1 MEGRGAISY
10 DDLILIILAT
20 VMGTLARYLTLK
32 IDYRQYPSHPNGSLI
47 HMVIAFIAA
56 AIGAVA
62 IPAIKSNNYTAV
74 TFLAIAIQHFRDV
87 RKTERESLKD
97 LECTEFTPRGEAYI
111 DGIAKTFEA
120 RNYFSLI
127 VALST
132 AATIEFVRYLG
143 LTITFQTGIGII
155 VGYVVFVGISR
166 FSKGKT
172 VGDIASVKPGV
183 IEVRGSELYV
193 DGVFVSN
200 TLGTQNAQK
209 MVQAEGLA
217 VVIEP
222 VEEHYRVTLDNFG
235 QRKAM
240 LFEATR
246 SIGVKR
252 YHYTRK
258 DYESGKTIIVLVPLL
273 PDAEKLINI
282 VRHTPLLESVKKS
295 HSIMKSSILGD

>member
-1 MEGRGAISY
+1 MEGKGAISP
-10 DDLILIILAT
+10 DDLILILIAT
-20 VMGTLARYLTLK
+20 AMGTLARYLTLK
-32 IDYRQYPSHPNGSLI
+32 VDYRQYPSHPNGYLI
-47 HMVIAFIAA
+47 HLVIAFIAA

-74 TFLAIAIQHFRDV
+74 TFLALAIQHFRDV

-111 DGIAKTFEA
+111 DGIAKTFES

-132 AATIEFVRYLG
+132 AATIEFLRYLG
-143 LTITFQTGIGII
+143 QILLIQIAIGILI
-155 VGYVVFVGISR
+155 GYVVFIGVSR
-166 FSKGKT
+166 FAQGKM

-200 TLGTQNAQK
+200 TLGTKNAQK

-222 VEEHYRVTLDNFG
+222 AEDHYRVTLDNFG

-246 SIGVKR
+246 SVGVKR

-258 DYESGKTIIVLVPLL
+258 DYESGKTIIVLVPLMR
-273 PDAEKLINI
+273 DAEKLINV

-295 HSIMKSSILGD
+295 HSVMKSNILGD

>member
-1 MEGRGAISY
+1 MDGKGTISP
-10 DDLILIILAT
+10 DDLILILVAT
-20 VMGTLARYLTLK
+20 ALGTLARYLTLK
-32 IDYRQYPSHPNGSLI
+32 VDYRQYPTHPNGYLI
-47 HMVIAFIAA
+47 HLVIAFIAA

-111 DGIAKTFEA
+111 DGIAKTFES

-132 AATIEFVRYLG
+132 AATIEITRYLG
-143 LTITFQTGIGII
+143 LIIFFQLAIGICI
-155 VGYVVFVGISR
+155 GYLVFIGLSR
-166 FSKGKT
+166 FSKGKL
-172 VGDIASVKPGV
+172 VGDIASVKLGV
-183 IEVRGSELYV
+183 INVRDSELYV

-200 TLGTQNAQK
+200 TLGTANSQK
-209 MVQAEGLA
+209 MVQTEGLA

-222 VEEHYRVTLDNFG
+222 NEDYYRVTLDNFG

-246 SIGVKR
+246 SLGVKR

-273 PDAEKLINI
+273 RDAEKLIN
-282 VRHTPLLESVKKS
+282 VVQHTPLLESVKKS
-295 HSIMKSSILGD
+295 HSVMQSDILGD